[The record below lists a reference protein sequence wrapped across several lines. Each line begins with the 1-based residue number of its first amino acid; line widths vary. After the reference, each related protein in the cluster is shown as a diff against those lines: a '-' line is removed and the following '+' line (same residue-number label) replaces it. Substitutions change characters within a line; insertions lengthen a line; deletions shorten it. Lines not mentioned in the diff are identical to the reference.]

1 MEILSNIF
9 VLVFIAA
16 LIAAVV
22 FYRQKRKGKDIGR
35 KLLISAIVAVA
46 SFLLVGVTASQSN
59 SNSNIKTAS
68 TSSSSSSKKS
78 ELSLTITSN
87 QNKATGNDSGKLNY
101 VLKGRVNKDNSTI
114 EIQGDNVTT
123 SDTLVTKKVS
133 KGNFKI
139 NVPLSIDDNTD
150 HIKLKVTFK
159 KKGYGHGDVVV
170 TVQNGSNSY
179 KAIKSSISASEKA
192 SSESSSIAESNSIA
206 SSEAASSSAEAA
218 SEAASS
224 SAAAA
229 SEAAAASQKA
239 YEKSPAS
246 YQTGIT
252 YDQLARTPDQYEDQ
266 KVAFTG
272 KIVQVIEDTSSTEIR
287 LAVNGNYDNI
297 ILVYIPSKVL
307 GSSRVLEDD
316 LISIYG
322 ISKGTVSYESTMGGK
337 ITVPAMKAKIIDDKG
352 TASDDYGY

>member
-16 LIAAVV
+16 LIAVFV

-35 KLLISAIVAVA
+35 KLLISSIVAVA
-46 SFLLVGVTASQSN
+46 SFLLIGVTASQSN
-59 SNSNIKTAS
+59 SNSNVKTASS
-68 TSSSSSSKKS
+68 TSSSKSSRKS
-78 ELSLTITSN
+78 EMLLRITSN
-87 QNKATGNDSGKLNY
+87 QDKATGSDSTKLNY
-101 VLKGRVNKDNSTI
+101 VLKGKINKNNSTI
-114 EIQGDNVTT
+114 EIQSDNITT
-123 SDTLVTKKVS
+123 SDNIVTKKVS

-150 HIKLKVTFK
+150 HIRLKVTFK
-159 KKGYGHGDVVV
+159 KKGYDHGNVVV

-218 SEAASS
+218 SEAA
-224 SAAAA
+224 AA
-229 SEAAAASQKA
+229 SKKA

-252 YDQLARTPDQYEDQ
+252 YDQLARTPDQYED
-266 KVAFTG
+266 KKAAFTG

-287 LAVNGNYDNI
+287 LAVNGDYDNI

-322 ISKGTVSYESTMGGK
+322 ISKGTVSYDSTMGGK
-337 ITVPAMKAKIIDDKG
+337 ITVPAMTAKIIDDKG
-352 TASDDYGY
+352 TASDDYGE